1 MTVICLQGLEVFA
14 FHGVAE
20 EERRLGGRF
29 LLDIELKMDR
39 FAAEETDAL
48 EDTVDYGRVAA
59 LAEAIATGTSF
70 RLLERLAGAVA
81 DGIMA
86 EVPVDMVTV
95 RVTKTAVPL
104 PQKVAG
110 ASVKVERVRA
120 TGEM

>member
-1 MTVICLQGLEVFA
+1 MTVICLEGLEVFA

-29 LLDIELKMDR
+29 LLDIELKVDR
-39 FAAEETDAL
+39 FLAEETDAL

-59 LAEAIATGTSF
+59 LAEAIVTGTSF

-81 DGIMA
+81 DGILA
-86 EVPVDMVTV
+86 EVPVAAVTV

-104 PQKVAG
+104 PQRIAR
-110 ASVKVERVRA
+110 ASVQVERVRA
-120 TGEM
+120 PREA